1 MKNPIGQSL
10 SFWGNQGTIVGVV
23 KDFHFG
29 SLKES
34 IFPMIIRSEGYSEFN
49 IAFVKYKPGNGKQ
62 TLAALEQLHTNLNP
76 AFPFEYQF
84 VDQEYNKLYKS
95 ESIFYKLST
104 YFSILAILI
113 SCLGLFGLVIFTAEQ
128 KTKEIGIRKVLGASV
143 FAITSLITR
152 DFLKLIILGVAIGT
166 PISWYF
172 MTQWLADYEYRIN
185 MPWSVF
191 ALTAVLIIGIS
202 LLTVS
207 FESIK
212 AAIANPI
219 KSLRNE

>member
-1 MKNPIGQSL
+1 
-10 SFWGNQGTIVGVV
+10 
-23 KDFHFG
+23 
-29 SLKES
+29 
-34 IFPMIIRSEGYSEFN
+34 MIIRSEGYSEFN
-49 IAFVKYKPGNGKQ
+49 IAFVKYNQGNEKQ

-172 MTQWLADYEYRIN
+172 MTKWLEDYEYRIN
-185 MPWSVF
+185 MPWWVF
-191 ALTAVLIIGIS
+191 GLTAILIISIS

-219 KSLRNE
+219 KSLRSE